1 MRRLS
6 KFIGNRDFYKMVLAI
21 AVPIMI
27 QNGITNFVSL
37 LDNIMIGQVG
47 TEQMSGVAIV
57 NQLIFVYNLCIFGGV
72 SGAGIFTAQ
81 YFGQGNHEGVRQ
93 TMRFKLWMVTIITVL
108 TAGLFLGFGTKL
120 ISAYLKGDGSSESI
134 AATLVYGEQ
143 YLRIMLIGLPAFAMV
158 QIYSSTLRECGKTML
173 PMKAG
178 IAAVV
183 VNLLFNYILIYGKFG
198 APALGVRGAAIATV
212 FSRYVEVMITVIG
225 VHGKSRGK
233 NADYAFVSGLY
244 RTLKVPG
251 ELTLKVIRK
260 GSPLL
265 FNETL
270 WAAGMAML
278 TQCYSVRGLNV
289 VAGLNVSNTINNV
302 FNIVF
307 IALGDSVAIIVGQLL
322 GAGKMKEARDTDNK
336 LIAFSVMCC
345 TCVAAVMFVLAPL
358 FPRLYKINDEAR
370 LLARYFIMVTALF
383 MPQNAFLHATYF
395 TLRSGGKTII
405 TFLFDSVFIW
415 CVSVVI
421 AFMLSRYTALNVI
434 AVYALVQ
441 LGDMIKC
448 IIGFIL
454 VKKGIWLQNIVS

>member
-1 MRRLS
+1 MRKLS
-6 KFIGNRDFYKMVLAI
+6 KFIGNKDFYKMVLMI
-21 AVPIMI
+21 AVPIMV

-93 TMRFKLWMVTIITVL
+93 TMRFKLWMSAIITAL
-108 TAGLFLGFGTKL
+108 TALLFWAGGTSL
-120 ISAYLKGDGSSESI
+120 INAYLTGDGSAESV
-134 AATLVYGEQ
+134 AATLGYGRQ
-143 YLRIMLIGLPAFAMV
+143 YLWIMLTGLPAFAIV
-158 QIYSSTLRECGKTML
+158 QTYSSTLRECGQTIL

-178 IAAVV
+178 IAAVI
-183 VNLLFNYILIYGKFG
+183 VNLSFNYILIYGKFG
-198 APALGVRGAAIATV
+198 APALGVAGAAIATV
-212 FSRYVEVMITVIG
+212 LSRYVEMLIVAVQ
-225 VHGKSRGK
+225 VHRKQSE
-233 NADYAFVSGLY
+233 YAYISGLY
-244 RTLKVPG
+244 HTLKVPKS
-251 ELTLKVIRK
+251 LTLQIIKK

-278 TQCYSVRGLNV
+278 TQCYSIRGLNV

-307 IALGDSVAIIVGQLL
+307 IALGDSVAIVVGQLL

-336 LIAFSVMCC
+336 MIAFSVMCC
-345 TCVAAVMFVLAPL
+345 TGVAIVMFLLAPL
-358 FPRLYKINDEAR
+358 FPGLYKINDEAR
-370 LLARYFIMVTALF
+370 QLAQYFIMATAVF

-415 CVSVVI
+415 CVSVLL
-421 AFMLSRYTALNVI
+421 AYLFSHYTALPVV
-434 AVYALVQ
+434 AVYVFVQ
-441 LGDMIKC
+441 LGDIIKC
-448 IIGFIL
+448 TIGFLL
-454 VKKGIWLQNIVS
+454 VKKGVWLQNIVE

>member
-1 MRRLS
+1 MGKLS
-6 KFIGNRDFYKMVLAI
+6 KFIGNKDFYKMVLMI
-21 AVPIMI
+21 AVPIMV

-93 TMRFKLWMVTIITVL
+93 TMRFKLWMSAIITAL
-108 TAGLFLGFGTKL
+108 TALLFWAGGTSL
-120 ISAYLKGDGSSESI
+120 INAYLTGDGSAESV
-134 AATLVYGEQ
+134 AATLGYGRQ
-143 YLRIMLIGLPAFAMV
+143 YLWIMLTGLPAFAIV
-158 QIYSSTLRECGKTML
+158 QTYSSTLRECGQTIL

-178 IAAVV
+178 IAAVI
-183 VNLLFNYILIYGKFG
+183 VNLSFNYILIYGKFG
-198 APALGVRGAAIATV
+198 APALGVAGAAIAT
-212 FSRYVEVMITVIG
+212 FLSRYVEMLIVAVQ
-225 VHGKSRGK
+225 VHRKQSE
-233 NADYAFVSGLY
+233 YAYISGLY
-244 RTLKVPG
+244 HTLKVPKS
-251 ELTLKVIRK
+251 LTLQIIKK

-278 TQCYSVRGLNV
+278 TQCYSIRGLNV

-307 IALGDSVAIIVGQLL
+307 IALGDSVAIVVGQLL

-336 LIAFSVMCC
+336 MIAFSVMCC
-345 TCVAAVMFVLAPL
+345 TGVAIVMFLLAPL
-358 FPRLYKINDEAR
+358 FPGLYKINDEAR
-370 LLARYFIMVTALF
+370 QLAQYFIMATAVF

-415 CVSVVI
+415 CVSVLL
-421 AFMLSRYTALNVI
+421 AYLFSHYTALPVV
-434 AVYALVQ
+434 AVYVIVQ
-441 LGDMIKC
+441 LGDIIKC
-448 IIGFIL
+448 TIGFLL
-454 VKKGIWLQNIVS
+454 VKKGVWLQNIVQ